1 MRLAFSLCVAAT
13 LSALIADPAWS
24 DQRLALVIGNANYP
38 DSSTP
43 LVTTSRDA
51 RSLADEFRRSGF
63 EVDLKENLGKAEMQR
78 AIDALVGKISSGA
91 TTLLFFSGYGLQV
104 ARQTYLIPVNAQ
116 IWGEAD
122 VRRDGISLD
131 DTVAE
136 LHRKGAKVKIVIVDA
151 ARRNPYER
159 RFRPVAAGLAPVD
172 TPENTLALYSAAPGK
187 LINEGSGSNSLFAV
201 ELMKELRV
209 PNGSAE
215 DIFNRVRIGVSR
227 ASNNE
232 QIPWLSSSLVEL
244 FYFGPRPAVEANKAT
259 TPLVEANKATTP
271 LVEANKATTPPAPG
285 GVRAMAE
292 KHNLIGRFAWDC
304 SKPVARNNLYFVHR
318 MLDGDRLQREQMS
331 SATNRDWVV
340 IIDQLEQTSANELA
354 GRGMLT
360 GRVGGRDIDNKPTF
374 GIWRMEPNRFRQ
386 WDATVDGQ
394 KTIINGRFGS
404 DGAEVPWINKCGS

>member
-1 MRLAFSLCVAAT
+1 MVDMRLAFSLCIAAT
-13 LSALIADPAWS
+13 LSALIAGPAWS
-24 DQRLALVIGNANYP
+24 EQRLALVIGNANYP
-38 DSSTP
+38 DSGGP
-43 LVTTSRDA
+43 LGTTIRDV

-78 AIDALVGKISSGA
+78 AIETLVGKISSGA
-91 TTLLFFSGYGLQV
+91 TTLLFFSGYGLQ
-104 ARQTYLIPVNAQ
+104 AGRQTYLIPVNAQ
-116 IWGEAD
+116 IWAEAD

-136 LHRKGAKVKIVIVDA
+136 FHRKGAKVQIVIIDA

-187 LINEGSGSNSLFAV
+187 LINEGSGSNGLFAV

-232 QIPWLSSSLVEL
+232 QIPWLSSSLVES
-244 FYFGPRPAVEANKAT
+244 FYFGSRPAVEANKAT
-259 TPLVEANKATTP
+259 TPLIEANKGTTP
-271 LVEANKATTPPAPG
+271 RTPG

-340 IIDQLEQTSANELA
+340 IIDQIEETSANELA

-360 GRVGGRDIDNKPTF
+360 GRVAGRDIDNKPTF
-374 GIWRMEPNRFRQ
+374 GIWRMEQNRFRQ

-394 KTIINGRFGS
+394 KTIINGRFGP
-404 DGAEVPWINKCGS
+404 DGTEVPWINKCGS

>member
-13 LSALIADPAWS
+13 LSALIAAPAWS
-24 DQRLALVIGNANYP
+24 EPRVALVIGNANYP

-43 LVTTSRDA
+43 LATTIRDA
-51 RSLADEFRRSGF
+51 RSLAEEFRRSGF

-78 AIDALVGKISSGA
+78 AIEALAAKLGSGA
-91 TTLLFFSGYGLQV
+91 TALLYFSGYGLQV

-116 IWGEAD
+116 IWAEAD

-159 RFRPVAAGLAPVD
+159 RFRPAAEGLAPVN

-187 LINEGSGSNSLFAV
+187 LINEGSGSNSLFTG

-209 PNGSAE
+209 PNVSAE
-215 DIFNRVRIGVSR
+215 DIFNRVRVGVSR

-232 QIPWLSSSLVEL
+232 QIPWLSSSLIEP
-244 FYFGPRPAVEANKAT
+244 FYFGARPVVEATKGAS
-259 TPLVEANKATTP
+259 PGA
-271 LVEANKATTPPAPG
+271 G
-285 GVRAMAE
+285 GVKAMAE

-304 SKPVARNNLYFVHR
+304 SKPVARNNLYYVHR
-318 MLDGDRLQREQMS
+318 MLEGDRLQREQMS

-340 IIDQLEQTSANELA
+340 IIDQFEQTSANELA
-354 GRGMLT
+354 IRGMLT
-360 GRVGGRDIDNKPTF
+360 GRVGGRDIDNKPTY
-374 GIWRMEPNRFRQ
+374 GLWRMESNRFRQ
-386 WDATVDGQ
+386 WDAAVDGE
-394 KTIINGRFGS
+394 KTIINGRFPSG
-404 DGAEVPWINKCGS
+404 GAEVPWINKCGS